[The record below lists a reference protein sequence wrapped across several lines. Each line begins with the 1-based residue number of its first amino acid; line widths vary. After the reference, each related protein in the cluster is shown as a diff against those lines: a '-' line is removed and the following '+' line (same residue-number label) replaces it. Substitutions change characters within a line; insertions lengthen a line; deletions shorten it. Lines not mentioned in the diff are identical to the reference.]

1 MNKVVI
7 VGTTTWGTTLGIVI
21 ASNGNPVTLLAR
33 TYDEAQEMS
42 LNNCNNRFLPGVDFP
57 NGLRISSDVSKAF
70 IECELLILAV
80 PSISLRQN
88 IRWVKDHVDESMI
101 VVSATKGLEQS
112 TGQRMSQVLIDEL
125 PDGCQQN
132 IAVISGPNLA
142 AEIIDGHPTS
152 TVVAAYNHD
161 IAQIVQ
167 GVLMN
172 SKIRVYTSK
181 DVAGIEFGGALKNII
196 ALGAGISDGLGYGD
210 NTKSALITRGLS
222 EITRLGTAAGADP
235 QTFAGLAGVGDIIAT
250 CNSKLSRNYSVGVQL
265 TKGLILEDIL
275 LDMDNVVESV
285 YTTTAALSIATSL
298 GVDMPL
304 TRALHRVLYENLD
317 PRQAVLE
324 LMGRPPKSEDS

>member
-1 MNKVVI
+1 MNKVVV

-21 ASNGNPVTLLAR
+21 ANNGNPVTLLAR
-33 TYDEAQEMS
+33 TDDEAQEMS

-57 NGLRISSDVSKAF
+57 NRLRISSDVSKALV
-70 IECELLILAV
+70 ECELLIFAV
-80 PSISLRQN
+80 PSISFRQN
-88 IRWVKDHVDESMI
+88 IRWVKDYIDGSMI

-125 PDGCQQN
+125 PDGWQQN

-161 IAQIVQ
+161 VAEIVQ
-167 GVLMN
+167 VILMN
-172 SKIRVYTSK
+172 SKMRVYTSK
-181 DVAGIEFGGALKNII
+181 DVTGIEFGGALKNII